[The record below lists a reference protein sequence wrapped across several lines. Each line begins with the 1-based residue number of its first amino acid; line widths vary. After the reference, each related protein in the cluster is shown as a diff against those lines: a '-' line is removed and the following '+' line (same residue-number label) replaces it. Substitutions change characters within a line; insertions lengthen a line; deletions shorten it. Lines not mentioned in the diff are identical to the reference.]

1 MAQPAGT
8 LYIVATPIGNL
19 DDIGQRALQV
29 LAAVDR
35 IAAEDTRHS
44 QRLLGH
50 YGIRTPLLALH
61 EHNERQKIEG
71 LLAELE
77 QGRSLALISDAG
89 TPLISDPG
97 FPLVRAARERGI
109 RVVPVPGCN
118 AAICA
123 LSAAGLPTDRF
134 VFEGF
139 LPAREGQRENRL
151 RELAGETRTL
161 VFYESSHR
169 ILDSL
174 ASMAAVFGASRRA
187 VVARELTKTFE
198 TIRDGAL
205 AELLEWVRADPQQ
218 QKGEFVVLVEG
229 APARASDTLDAE
241 TERVLVTLLE
251 ELSVKQSAALAAKL
265 TGVAKKRLY
274 ERALELQGK

>member
-1 MAQPAGT
+1 MAQSPGT

-19 DDIGQRALQV
+19 DDISLRALQV
-29 LAAVDR
+29 LAKVDR

-50 YGIRTPLLALH
+50 HGIRTPLMSLH
-61 EHNERQKIEG
+61 EHNERQKVQG

-77 QGRSLALISDAG
+77 QGLSLALISDAG

-97 FPLVRAARERGI
+97 FPLVRAAREQGI

-139 LPAREGQRENRL
+139 LPAREGQREKRL
-151 RELAGETRTL
+151 RELAQETRTL
-161 VFYESSHR
+161 VCYESSHR
-169 ILDSL
+169 IFDSL
-174 ASMAAVFGASRRA
+174 ASMAAVFGDHRRA

-198 TIRDGAL
+198 TIRDGTL
-205 AELLEWVRADPQQ
+205 AELLEWMRADAQQ

-229 APARASDTLDAE
+229 APARASDALDAE
-241 TERVLVTLLE
+241 TERVLATLLE
-251 ELSVKQSAALAAKL
+251 ELSVKQAAALAAKL
-265 TGVAKKRLY
+265 TGVAKKPLY
-274 ERALELQGK
+274 ARALELQGK

>member
-1 MAQPAGT
+1 MAQSAGT

-19 DDIGQRALQV
+19 DDISQRALRV
-29 LAAVDR
+29 LATVDR

-44 QRLLGH
+44 QRLLTQH
-50 YGIRTPLLALH
+50 GIRTPVASLH
-61 EHNERQKIEG
+61 EHNERQKVEG

-97 FPLVRAARERGI
+97 FPLVRAARARGI

-151 RELAGETRTL
+151 RELADETRTL
-161 VFYESSHR
+161 VFHESSHR

-174 ASMAAVFGASRRA
+174 ASMAAVFGDARRA
-187 VVARELTKTFE
+187 VVARELTKTYE
-198 TIRDGAL
+198 TIRDGTL
-205 AELLEWVRADPQQ
+205 AELLDWMRADAQQ

-229 APARASDTLDAE
+229 APARDVALLDAGA
-241 TERVLVTLLE
+241 ERVLVTLLE

-265 TGVAKKRLY
+265 TGVARKRLY
-274 ERALELQGK
+274 ERALELQEK

>member
-1 MAQPAGT
+1 MAQPVGT

-19 DDIGQRALQV
+19 DDISARALRV
-29 LAAVDR
+29 LATVDR

-44 QRLLGH
+44 QRLLNH
-50 YGIRTPLLALH
+50 YGIRTPLSSLH
-61 EHNERQKIEG
+61 EHNERQKVEG

-77 QGRSLALISDAG
+77 QGLSLALISDAG

-97 FPLVRAARERGI
+97 FPLVRAARERGM
-109 RVVPVPGCN
+109 RVVPVPGCS

-139 LPAREGQRENRL
+139 LPARAGQRENRL
-151 RELAGETRTL
+151 RELAEETRTL

-174 ASMAAVFGASRRA
+174 ASMAALFGEARRA
-187 VVARELTKTFE
+187 VVARELTKTYE
-198 TIRDGAL
+198 TIRDGTL
-205 AELLEWVRADPQQ
+205 TDLLDWMRADTQQ

-229 APARASDTLDAE
+229 APARDSEAVDAAS
-241 TERVLVTLLE
+241 ERVLVTLLE

>member
-1 MAQPAGT
+1 MAQPTGT

-19 DDIGQRALQV
+19 DDISQRALQV
-29 LAAVDR
+29 LAKVDR

-50 YGIRTPLLALH
+50 YGIRTPLGSLH
-61 EHNERQKIEG
+61 EHNERQKVEG

-77 QGRSLALISDAG
+77 QGLSIALISDAG

-109 RVVPVPGCN
+109 RVVPVPGCS

-139 LPAREGQRENRL
+139 LPARGGQRENRL
-151 RELAGETRTL
+151 RELAGESRTL

-174 ASMAAVFGASRRA
+174 ASMAEVFGEARRA
-187 VVARELTKTFE
+187 VVARELTKTYE
-198 TIRDGAL
+198 TIRDGTL
-205 AELLEWVRADPQQ
+205 AELLEWMRADAQQ

-229 APARASDTLDAE
+229 APARASDALDAA
-241 TERVLVTLLE
+241 TERVLATLLE
-251 ELSVKQSAALAAKL
+251 ELSVKQSATLAAKL

>member
-1 MAQPAGT
+1 MAQPVGT

-19 DDIGQRALQV
+19 EDISHRALQV

-61 EHNERQKIEG
+61 EHNERQKVDG

-77 QGRSLALISDAG
+77 QGLSLALISDAG

-97 FPLVRAARERGI
+97 FPLVRGARARGI

-151 RELAGETRTL
+151 RELAEEPRSL

-198 TIRDGAL
+198 TIRDGTL
-205 AELLEWVRADPQQ
+205 AELLDWMRADAQQ
-218 QKGEFVVLVEG
+218 QKGEFVVVVEG
-229 APARASDTLDAE
+229 APARDAEALDAA
-241 TERVLVTLLE
+241 TERVLATLLE
-251 ELSVKQSAALAAKL
+251 ELSVKQSAALAARL

-274 ERALELQGK
+274 ERALELRGK